1 MFSVKPLSKF
11 KSAFAV
17 LNSRL
22 AVSKGG
28 AFGRCPQ
35 AVLILVKVAC
45 DFYGRLASVV
55 CTYLCEPLRS
65 APLFFRFLFSSPVRE
80 EKKEQANGLRG
91 KSNRD
96 IILGNRQGATDGE
109 EFGI

>member
-1 MFSVKPLSKF
+1 VPLHVVNLKFSVKPLSKF

-35 AVLILVKVAC
+35 ASKSPVLRRA
-45 DFYGRLASVV
+45 F
-55 CTYLCEPLRS
+55 
-65 APLFFRFLFSSPVRE
+65 LFFRFLFLSFAIEKR
-80 EKKEQANGLRG
+80 KKEQASDL
-91 KSNRD
+91 
-96 IILGNRQGATDGE
+96 GE
-109 EFGI
+109 EADRDVTISKR